1 MEASELKK
9 LILLGG
15 PTGVGKT
22 TTLRGLQGRFDDSA
36 LLDADDVWRVG
47 SKLAIP
53 QNRSIAIRNV
63 TNTMRGYFEANCE
76 LGIVSWVFARP
87 ELYQPVINALTDY
100 VDSIQQLY
108 LIADPETLE
117 ARLRERGEPD
127 RIEYALS
134 RLELIRSLPFT
145 KLDTTNLSQDQVVER
160 ISQEIY
166 I

>member
-1 MEASELKK
+1 MKK
-9 LILLGG
+9 LVLLGG

-22 TTLRGLQGRFDDSA
+22 TALRGIQGRFDASA

-47 SKLAIP
+47 SKLATP
-53 QNRSIAIRNV
+53 ANRIMAIRNV
-63 TNTMRGYFEANCE
+63 TNTMRGYFEADCE

-87 ELYQPVINALTDY
+87 ELYQPVIDALKNH

-108 LIADPETLE
+108 LVADPETLE
-117 ARLRERGEPD
+117 VRLKERGEPD

-134 RLELIRSLPFT
+134 RLELIESLPFT
-145 KLDTTNLSQDQVVER
+145 KIDTTNLSCEQVVDA
-160 ISQEIY
+160 ICQEIS

>member
-1 MEASELKK
+1 MKK
-9 LILLGG
+9 LVLLGG

-22 TTLRGLQGRFDDSA
+22 TALRNLQGRFDGGA

-47 SKLAIP
+47 SRLAIP

-63 TNTMRGYFEANCE
+63 TNAMRGYFEADCD

-87 ELYQPVINALTDY
+87 ELYEPVIDSLTEY
-100 VDSIQQLY
+100 VDTIQQLY
-108 LIADPETLE
+108 LVADPETLE
-117 ARLRERGEPD
+117 VRLRERGEPD

-145 KLDTTNLSQDQVVER
+145 KVDTTHLSADRVADR
-160 ISQEIY
+160 ISQEIS